1 MESGAEDSYAKGK
14 KRAPKPE
21 SGKTALSIGAFPM
34 CWSPYSVIAAP
45 PVDNFLLQPS
55 RELLW
60 HYQPRSQ
67 PVSFRFMMQL
77 QEVVRQA

>member
-1 MESGAEDSYAKGK
+1 MGAGAESWLTRGK
-14 KRAPKPE
+14 KRAPKAE
-21 SGKTALSIGAFPM
+21 SGKTALSFGAFPM
-34 CWSPYSVIAAP
+34 CWSSYSVIAAP
-45 PVDNFLLQPS
+45 PVDIFLLQPS

-77 QEVVRQA
+77 QEVVCQA